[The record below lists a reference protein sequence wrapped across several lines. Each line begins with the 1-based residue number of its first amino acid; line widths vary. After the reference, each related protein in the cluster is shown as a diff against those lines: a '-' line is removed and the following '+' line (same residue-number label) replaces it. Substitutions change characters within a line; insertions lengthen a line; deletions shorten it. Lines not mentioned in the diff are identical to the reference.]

1 MDAPELIIGIPEA
14 GIATFVL
21 NRPAELNAWTDPL
34 EESLFAALESAAGH
48 PAVRVVAR
56 FAPLPG
62 GAR

>member
-1 MDAPELIIGIPEA
+1 VDAPELIIDIPEA

-21 NRPAELNAWTDPL
+21 NRPAELNGWTDPPK
-34 EESLFAALESAAGH
+34 ESFLAALDSAAGH